1 MYSVDASEKMDRR
14 SLCNRLCTQAKH
26 DCCVGKAGELDVNYY
41 EDTYN
46 DEPWGCTFGTG
57 ENNGTW
63 TNYGDKVGTIM
74 SSMVWMLYM
83 FAMLTMTLLAKNNK
97 LRPPVAMIF
106 VTLASLA
113 LAAHGKTMLT
123 DPGSIPQEAVPL
135 PILFK
140 RGVTTHAMCSHC
152 QTYKPPHAHHCRI
165 CNRCISGMDHH
176 CPWMN
181 NCVGANNLSKHLQL
195 CLFREFTFDCSNAS
209 LLFSEHF
216 ILFLCYTWTGCAYAL
231 LVFGINYF
239 FCNSDECV
247 FPDLIVLLVRVMTI
261 LCIMTMLFVSSMLL
275 NVIYGIMTGIGTI
288 DRLKKKASGTLYDAE
303 DEPMPLKDIFG
314 IQGYWTWFLPVD
326 PVFQDYDTIMGY
338 AIPDRLKRERDIS
351 V

>member
-1 MYSVDASEKMDRR
+1 MSFTKAEVAPLVGGRRETNVPRRRVPQVRIQEQRHSCVLLRCASSYSSFSLSCVQHLPTFEQSMYSVDASEKMDRR

-106 VTLASLA
+106 ITLASLA

-152 QTYKPPHAHHCRI
+152 QTYKPPGAHHCRI

-181 NCVGANNLSKHLQL
+181 NCVGANNFSKQLQL
-195 CLFREFTFDCSNAS
+195 
-209 LLFSEHF
+209 
-216 ILFLCYTWTGCAYAL
+216 
-231 LVFGINYF
+231 
-239 FCNSDECV
+239 
-247 FPDLIVLLVRVMTI
+247 
-261 LCIMTMLFVSSMLL
+261 
-275 NVIYGIMTGIGTI
+275 
-288 DRLKKKASGTLYDAE
+288 
-303 DEPMPLKDIFG
+303 
-314 IQGYWTWFLPVD
+314 
-326 PVFQDYDTIMGY
+326 
-338 AIPDRLKRERDIS
+338 
-351 V
+351 